1 MKIAFKAL
9 IKEMK
14 VKSLSCGEKEVDLKL
29 QFRPEAD
36 EVEVLNKLQK
46 PDDLAT
52 VVIMDETVN
61 NSG

>member
-1 MKIAFKAL
+1 MKIAFEAL

-29 QFRPEAD
+29 QFRPED
-36 EVEVLNKLQK
+36 ETVERINKLQK
-46 PDDLAT
+46 PDELIT
-52 VVIMDETVN
+52 VVMMDTIEK

>member
-29 QFRPEAD
+29 QFRPEGD
-36 EVEVLNKLQK
+36 EVETLNKLQK

-52 VVIMDETVN
+52 VVIMDEDCKQQ
-61 NSG
+61 

>member
-29 QFRPEAD
+29 QFRPEAE
-36 EVEVLNKLQK
+36 EVETLNKLQK
-46 PDDLAT
+46 PDEQIT
-52 VVIMDETVN
+52 VVMMDEIVKN
-61 NSG
+61 KV